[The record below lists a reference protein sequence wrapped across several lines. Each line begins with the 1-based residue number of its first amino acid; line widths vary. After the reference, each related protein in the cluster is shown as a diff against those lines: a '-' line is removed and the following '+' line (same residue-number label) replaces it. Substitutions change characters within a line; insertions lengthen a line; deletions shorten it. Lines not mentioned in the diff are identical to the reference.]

1 MTAHSREPFHWDAID
16 DRRAT
21 VQIVQ
26 PKPDEIC
33 IKFTNPDRECEY
45 RRISENQCLMLIGE
59 LHRAYMNA
67 RAARVR
73 NGKAPA

>member
-1 MTAHSREPFHWDAID
+1 MTAHSRKPFHWDAID
-16 DRRAT
+16 DRSST
-21 VQIVQ
+21 LIVVQ
-26 PKPDEIC
+26 PTPDEIC
-33 IKFTNPDRECEY
+33 LVFGNGSGKCER

-67 RAARVR
+67 RAERVR